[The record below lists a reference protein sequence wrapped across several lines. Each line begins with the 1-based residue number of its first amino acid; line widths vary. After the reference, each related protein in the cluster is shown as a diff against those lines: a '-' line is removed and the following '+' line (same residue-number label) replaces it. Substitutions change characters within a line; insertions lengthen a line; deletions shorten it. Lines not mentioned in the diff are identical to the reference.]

1 MTNIFVC
8 LSKFDIFFCQATRCT
23 ADMRSS
29 VSFDFES
36 EASVDLLFYA
46 TDKEGLKISKQITLT
61 IGDANDPPT
70 VSCNQMSFFILSN
83 FHLT

>member
-1 MTNIFVC
+1 
-8 LSKFDIFFCQATRCT
+8 
-23 ADMRSS
+23 MRSS

-70 VSCNQMSFFILSN
+70 VSCNQMSFFI
-83 FHLT
+83 

>member
-1 MTNIFVC
+1 MFV
-8 LSKFDIFFCQATRCT
+8 LVNFDIFFCQATRCT
-23 ADMRSS
+23 ADVRSS

-46 TDKEGLKISKQITLT
+46 TDKEGLKINKQITLT

-70 VSCNQMSFFILSN
+70 VSCNQMSFFYLK
-83 FHLT
+83 